1 MSQDF
6 RTGGETNLDSGKIET
21 KDAKLKSK
29 DCPRASKVS
38 ETVFSAANDALLG
51 SVKAPRYDGR
61 VLTTFLQ
68 GPMTGNSSDETAPPL
83 TCDTRSATGLAD
95 PVANRFLGYGCHGT
109 MAHETRRNCC
119 QGLGLQAR
127 VLSGNDTAAGA
138 MIP

>member
-1 MSQDF
+1 M
-6 RTGGETNLDSGKIET
+6 
-21 KDAKLKSK
+21 
-29 DCPRASKVS
+29 S

-95 PVANRFLGYGCHGT
+95 PVANRFLGYGCHGIT
-109 MAHETRRNCC
+109 AHETSWNCC

>member
-1 MSQDF
+1 M
-6 RTGGETNLDSGKIET
+6 
-21 KDAKLKSK
+21 
-29 DCPRASKVS
+29 S

-68 GPMTGNSSDETAPPL
+68 GPMTGNSGDETAPPL
-83 TCDTRSATGLAD
+83 TCDTRSAAGLAD
-95 PVANRFLGYGCHGT
+95 PVANRFLGYGCHMT

-119 QGLGLQAR
+119 QGLGLQALD
-127 VLSGNDTAAGA
+127 LSGTHMAAGA